1 MKNNYEKYVIS
12 MDPVRIVDDNG
23 RLIDNCRVKIKRE
36 SGEEIILQVGN
47 FFYPYNLRYK
57 KGEILLEGNFD
68 PLESEKKT
76 TIPLNEIE
84 SMIIIGG
91 NLDDYSKS
99 SWLPISPGK
108 SYIFEDSAGNR
119 VAEGDTVVIFTKEDS
134 TTLHNIAY
142 HSLYNPQAIR
152 FNRRRQEFIS
162 GVILGTES
170 LEVTTIPLNEI
181 NYIYKTLIDFQYR

>member
-1 MKNNYEKYVIS
+1 